1 MHIDKL
7 ITTLE
12 KAKRPADVKKAERAL
27 MVAAAQN
34 TTPVIRGAD
43 AYFIVE
49 SPSSQVSVV
58 GDWNGW
64 DPSKDPLRKLNPLA
78 SVWLLKRTFA
88 FESRFA
94 YRFVMDGK
102 ESHNDPLNPR
112 VEREVFGAN
121 TTLRMP
127 GYAEDPY
134 IKLREFEIPQG
145 RMREFIVPNG
155 YRNQEFSRPV
165 RIYTPAM
172 LKRYAGAHV
181 LYVHDGAEVITVG
194 RVPTILDNL
203 YHFEPQTPHCV
214 VVMVPPIERNKEYML
229 NAQYAN
235 WLAQTL
241 VPFVEKKLGVRA
253 TAERRGTL
261 GASLGGLLSAQLGL
275 IHPKVFGNIA
285 VQSPSFWY
293 QKEVMI
299 KHYEKIRKLPLRWY
313 MHTGTVNDAEVESR
327 KMLAVLQDK
336 GYDITYRETIES
348 HNWGNWRNKYSE
360 IVRWFV
366 SKK

>member
-1 MHIDKL
+1 MQIDKL
-7 ITTLE
+7 ITALE
-12 KAKRPADVKKAERAL
+12 KAKRLADVKKAERAL
-27 MVAAAQN
+27 MHALGHM
-34 TTPVIRGAD
+34 TTPVIRGAE

-49 SPSSQVSVV
+49 SLASHVSVV

-64 DPSKDPLRKLNPLA
+64 DPSIDKMKRLNLHA
-78 SVWLLKRTFA
+78 HVWLLKRTFA

-102 ESHNDPLNPR
+102 ESHNDPLNPA

-127 GYAEDPY
+127 GYHDDPY
-134 IKLREFEIPQG
+134 IKLHEFEIPQG

-165 RIYTPAM
+165 RIYTPNT
-172 LKRYAGAHV
+172 LKRYAGAHI

-203 YHFEPQTPHCV
+203 YHFEPHTPHCV
-214 VVMVPPIERNKEYML
+214 VVMVPPMERNKEYML
-229 NAQYAN
+229 NAQYSN
-235 WLAQTL
+235 WIAQTL
-241 VPFVEKKLGVRA
+241 VPFVEKKLGVKA
-253 TAERRGTL
+253 TPQKRGTL

-275 IHPKVFGNIA
+275 IHPRIFGNIA

-293 QKEVMI
+293 QKEEMI
-299 KHYEKIRKLPLRWY
+299 RHYEKMRKLPLRWY

-336 GYDITYRETIES
+336 GYDVTYRETIES
-348 HNWGNWRNKYSE
+348 HNWGNWRNKYSD
-360 IVRWFV
+360 IVRWLV
-366 SKK
+366 SKD